1 MVKKLDHPQEKILDY
16 IKSYYEQNTYP
27 PSVREICTAVGL
39 NSPSTVHNHLK
50 NLESKGLIY
59 RDPQK
64 QRSITLG
71 ECDNFPSNA
80 IPLVGHVAAGVPIL
94 AVENVE
100 DAFPLPTLLLHGGT
114 KDEVFMLRVEGDSMK
129 NAAINDGDIIV
140 VNSAISYDNGDIVV
154 AIVNG
159 EAATVKRLYRE
170 KDHVRLQPENELYDP
185 ILVCYGEVEIAG
197 KVVGLLRSI
206 P

>member
-1 MVKKLDHPQEKILDY
+1 MVKKLDHPQEKILEY
-16 IKSYYEQNTYP
+16 IKSYYEQNAYP

-71 ECDNFPSNA
+71 EYEGFSGNA
-80 IPLVGHVAAGVPIL
+80 IPLIGHVAAGVPIL
-94 AVENVE
+94 AVENIE

-114 KDEVFMLRVEGDSMK
+114 KDEVFMLRVQGDSMR

-140 VNSAISYDNGDIVV
+140 VNHVLSCDDGDIVV
-154 AIVNG
+154 ALVNG

-170 KDHVRLQPENELYDP
+170 KDHVRLQPENELYEP
-185 ILVCYGEVEIAG
+185 ILVRYPEVEIAG